1 MSKPK
6 VERQVP
12 YARERFFK
20 GGQFHDLQDLRQQA
34 SRWCLEIAG
43 QRVHGTTRC
52 LPLVVFQEEEKAKLL
67 PYDGEPYDVPHWHD
81 AIVHQD
87 HHIYYRYA
95 IYSAPYSTCPPG
107 TKLEVRDDSKL
118 VQLYKRGELVKVH
131 LRQPRGG
138 RSTDPEDYPPERTAY
153 TLRSPNYLRQQCRKL
168 GEAIGDFADKL
179 LSGPTPWSKLRQAF
193 KLLRMGEKYTS
204 ARLNAAC
211 EKALAVELIDVRRLE
226 NILVEALEEEAM
238 PVMAAPAPPGR
249 FARPGSVF
257 AQGSTNGGN
266 HRGDQNQ
273 GGENDN
279 HQ

>member
-1 MSKPK
+1 MT
-6 VERQVP
+6 
-12 YARERFFK
+12 FK
-20 GGQFHDLQDLRQQA
+20 TCA
-34 SRWCLEIAG
+34 SRQAVGVW
-43 QRVHGTTRC
+43 R
-52 LPLVVFQEEEKAKLL
+52 
-67 PYDGEPYDVPHWHD
+67 
-81 AIVHQD
+81 
-87 HHIYYRYA
+87 
-95 IYSAPYSTCPPG
+95 CPPG
-107 TKLEVRDDSKL
+107 TKLEVRGDSKL

-131 LRQPRGG
+131 
-138 RSTDPEDYPPERTAY
+138 
-153 TLRSPNYLRQQCRKL
+153 LRQQCRKL

>member
-1 MSKPK
+1 MT
-6 VERQVP
+6 
-12 YARERFFK
+12 FK
-20 GGQFHDLQDLRQQA
+20 TCA
-34 SRWCLEIAG
+34 SRQAVGVW
-43 QRVHGTTRC
+43 R
-52 LPLVVFQEEEKAKLL
+52 
-67 PYDGEPYDVPHWHD
+67 
-81 AIVHQD
+81 
-87 HHIYYRYA
+87 
-95 IYSAPYSTCPPG
+95 SPG
-107 TKLEVRDDSKL
+107 TKLEARGDSKL
-118 VQLYKRGELVKVH
+118 VQLDKRGELVKVH
-131 LRQPRGG
+131 
-138 RSTDPEDYPPERTAY
+138 
-153 TLRSPNYLRQQCRKL
+153 LRQQCRKL

-211 EKALAVELIDVRRLE
+211 EKALAVELIDVHRLE